1 MRDDGARGDGQGP
14 PQLEHRAPSPAA
26 VRHRIRSVTA
36 GRLRVTFE
44 ALDRIPSVAVHW
56 IGCLGGLLQQRSAD
70 SFAAGSEDAGLVEAL
85 RRGREDAFLGL
96 VQRHQS
102 AMLRVASTFV
112 SSAAVAEEVVQ
123 EAWLGVL
130 HGLDGFQGRSSLRSW
145 IFGILTNCARSRG
158 VREGRSAPFSSFG
171 GPDEDEPAV
180 DPSRFL
186 GADHPRWPGHWASPP
201 EQWAEA
207 KLAAKETLGISEA
220 NQRVLLHRA
229 RSKVRARVE
238 QFMREG
244 SR

>member
-1 MRDDGARGDGQGP
+1 MDKMAPCAVHWMGFLGGP
-14 PQLEHRAPSPAA
+14 TLHEPPAAAPSPA
-26 VRHRIRSVTA
+26 
-36 GRLRVTFE
+36 
-44 ALDRIPSVAVHW
+44 
-56 IGCLGGLLQQRSAD
+56 
-70 SFAAGSEDAGLVEAL
+70 SEDAGLIEAL
-85 RRGREDAFLGL
+85 RRGSEDAFLTL

-102 AMLRVASTFV
+102 SMLRVAQAFV

-130 HGLDGFQGRSSLRSW
+130 HGLTGFQGRSSLRSW
-145 IFGILTNCARSRG
+145 IFSILANCARTRG
-158 VREGRSAPFSSFG
+158 AREARSAPFSSFG
-171 GPDEDEPAV
+171 EPDEDEPAV

-201 EQWAEA
+201 EQWAEE
-207 KLAAKETLGISEA
+207 KLAAKETLELVRRAIEALPPTQRQVITMRDVEGWSSVETCEALRISEA

-238 QFMREG
+238 EFMREG

>member
-1 MRDDGARGDGQGP
+1 MQERLADPSGPGSDDAR
-14 PQLEHRAPSPAA
+14 
-26 VRHRIRSVTA
+26 
-36 GRLRVTFE
+36 
-44 ALDRIPSVAVHW
+44 
-56 IGCLGGLLQQRSAD
+56 
-70 SFAAGSEDAGLVEAL
+70 LVEAL
-85 RRGREDAFLGL
+85 RRGKEEAFLAL
-96 VQRHQS
+96 VRRHQHS
-102 AMLRVASTFV
+102 MLRVASTFV

-130 HGLDGFQGRSSLRSW
+130 NGLDGFQGRSSLRSW

-158 VREGRSAPFSSFG
+158 VREARSAPFSSFTS
-171 GPDEDEPAV
+171 PDEDEPAV

-201 EQWAEA
+201 EQWAEE
-207 KLAAKETLGISEA
+207 KLATKETVEFVRQAIGGLPPAQKQVITLRDVEGWTSTETCEALGVSEA

-238 QFMREG
+238 QFMQGG

>member
-1 MRDDGARGDGQGP
+1 VQERLPDPSAPASDDAR
-14 PQLEHRAPSPAA
+14 
-26 VRHRIRSVTA
+26 
-36 GRLRVTFE
+36 
-44 ALDRIPSVAVHW
+44 
-56 IGCLGGLLQQRSAD
+56 
-70 SFAAGSEDAGLVEAL
+70 LVEAL
-85 RRGREDAFLGL
+85 RRGSEEAFLAL
-96 VQRHQS
+96 VRRHQAS
-102 AMLRVASTFV
+102 MLRVAQAFV

-158 VREGRSAPFSSFG
+158 VREARSAPFSSFTA
-171 GPDEDEPAV
+171 PDEDEPAV

-201 EQWAEA
+201 EQWAEE
-207 KLAAKETLGISEA
+207 KLANKETLEFVRQAIAELPPTQKQVITLRDVEGWTSQETCEAVGVSEA

-238 QFMREG
+238 QFMQGG

>member
-1 MRDDGARGDGQGP
+1 MQEQLPDPSAPGSDDAR
-14 PQLEHRAPSPAA
+14 
-26 VRHRIRSVTA
+26 
-36 GRLRVTFE
+36 
-44 ALDRIPSVAVHW
+44 
-56 IGCLGGLLQQRSAD
+56 
-70 SFAAGSEDAGLVEAL
+70 LVEAL
-85 RRGREDAFLGL
+85 RSGREEAFLAV
-96 VQRHQS
+96 VQRHQGS
-102 AMLRVASTFV
+102 MLRVATTFV

-123 EAWLGVL
+123 ETWLGVL

-158 VREGRSAPFSSFG
+158 ARESRSAPFSSFS

-201 EQWAEA
+201 EQWAEE
-207 KLAAKETLGISEA
+207 KLATKETLEFVRQAIADLPPVQKQVISLRDVEGWTSAETCEALGISEA

-238 QFMREG
+238 QFMQEG

>member
-1 MRDDGARGDGQGP
+1 MQERLADPSGPGSDDAR
-14 PQLEHRAPSPAA
+14 
-26 VRHRIRSVTA
+26 
-36 GRLRVTFE
+36 
-44 ALDRIPSVAVHW
+44 
-56 IGCLGGLLQQRSAD
+56 
-70 SFAAGSEDAGLVEAL
+70 LVEAL
-85 RRGREDAFLGL
+85 RRGREEAFLAL
-96 VQRHQS
+96 VRRHQPS
-102 AMLRVASTFV
+102 MLRVASTFV

-158 VREGRSAPFSSFG
+158 VREARSAPFSSFTS
-171 GPDEDEPAV
+171 PDEDEPAV

-201 EQWAEA
+201 EQWAEE
-207 KLAAKETLGISEA
+207 KLATKETVEFVRQAIGGLPPAQKQVITLRDVEGWTSTETCEALGVSEA

-238 QFMREG
+238 QFMQGG

>member
-1 MRDDGARGDGQGP
+1 VQERLADPSGP
-14 PQLEHRAPSPAA
+14 
-26 VRHRIRSVTA
+26 
-36 GRLRVTFE
+36 
-44 ALDRIPSVAVHW
+44 
-56 IGCLGGLLQQRSAD
+56 
-70 SFAAGSEDAGLVEAL
+70 GSEEAGLVEAL
-85 RRGREDAFLGL
+85 RRGREEAFLAL
-96 VQRHQS
+96 VRRHQPS
-102 AMLRVASTFV
+102 MLRVASTFV

-123 EAWLGVL
+123 ETWLGVL

-158 VREGRSAPFSSFG
+158 AREARSAPFSSFS

-201 EQWAEA
+201 EQWAEE
-207 KLAAKETLGISEA
+207 KLANKETLEFVQQAIGGLPPAQKQVITLRDVEGWTSTETCEALGVSEA

-238 QFMREG
+238 QFMQGE

>member
-1 MRDDGARGDGQGP
+1 MQEQP
-14 PQLEHRAPSPAA
+14 SHPSAP
-26 VRHRIRSVTA
+26 
-36 GRLRVTFE
+36 TFDE
-44 ALDRIPSVAVHW
+44 APLI
-56 IGCLGGLLQQRSAD
+56 
-70 SFAAGSEDAGLVEAL
+70 EAL
-85 RRGREDAFLGL
+85 RRGKEEAFLAL
-96 VQRHQS
+96 VQRHQGS
-102 AMLRVASTFV
+102 MLRVASTFV
-112 SSAAVAEEVVQ
+112 SSTAVAEEVVQ

-158 VREGRSAPFSSFG
+158 TRESRSAPFSSFG
-171 GPDEDEPAV
+171 GADEDEPAV

-201 EQWAEA
+201 EQWAEE
-207 KLAAKETLGISEA
+207 KLATKETVEFVRQAIADLPPAQKQVITLRDVEGWTSTETCEALGISEA

-238 QFMREG
+238 EFMQEG

>member
-1 MRDDGARGDGQGP
+1 VQERLADPSGPGSDDAR
-14 PQLEHRAPSPAA
+14 
-26 VRHRIRSVTA
+26 
-36 GRLRVTFE
+36 
-44 ALDRIPSVAVHW
+44 
-56 IGCLGGLLQQRSAD
+56 
-70 SFAAGSEDAGLVEAL
+70 LVEAL
-85 RRGREDAFLGL
+85 RRGREEAFLAL
-96 VQRHQS
+96 VRRHQPS
-102 AMLRVASTFV
+102 MLRVASTFV

-158 VREGRSAPFSSFG
+158 VREARSAPFSSFTS
-171 GPDEDEPAV
+171 PDEDEPAV

-201 EQWAEA
+201 EQWAEE
-207 KLAAKETLGISEA
+207 KLATKETVEFVRQAIGGLPPAQKQVITLRDVEGWTSTETCEALGVSEA

-238 QFMREG
+238 QFMQGG

>member
-1 MRDDGARGDGQGP
+1 MQEPAT
-14 PQLEHRAPSPAA
+14 SPAS
-26 VRHRIRSVTA
+26 H
-36 GRLRVTFE
+36 
-44 ALDRIPSVAVHW
+44 
-56 IGCLGGLLQQRSAD
+56 
-70 SFAAGSEDAGLVEAL
+70 GSEEAQLVEAL
-85 RRGREDAFLGL
+85 RRGREDAFLSL

-102 AMLRVASTFV
+102 SMLRVAQAFV

-145 IFGILTNCARSRG
+145 IFGILTNCAKSRG
-158 VREGRSAPFSSFG
+158 TRESRSAPFSSFTA
-171 GPDEDEPAV
+171 PDEDEPAV

-201 EQWAEA
+201 EQWAEE
-207 KLAAKETLGISEA
+207 KLATKETLQFVRRAIEALPPAQKQVITLRDVEGCSSVETCEALGISEA

-238 QFMREG
+238 EFMREG

>member
-1 MRDDGARGDGQGP
+1 MQERLPDPSAPASDDAR
-14 PQLEHRAPSPAA
+14 
-26 VRHRIRSVTA
+26 
-36 GRLRVTFE
+36 
-44 ALDRIPSVAVHW
+44 
-56 IGCLGGLLQQRSAD
+56 
-70 SFAAGSEDAGLVEAL
+70 LVEAL
-85 RRGREDAFLGL
+85 RRGSEEAFLAL
-96 VQRHQS
+96 VRRHQAS
-102 AMLRVASTFV
+102 MLRVAQAFV

-158 VREGRSAPFSSFG
+158 VREARSAPFSSFTA
-171 GPDEDEPAV
+171 PDEDEPAV

-201 EQWAEA
+201 EQWAEE
-207 KLAAKETLGISEA
+207 KLANKETLEFVRQAIAELPPTQKQVITLRDVEGWTSQETCEAVGVSEA

-238 QFMREG
+238 QFMQGG

>member
-1 MRDDGARGDGQGP
+1 MQ
-14 PQLEHRAPSPAA
+14 EPASNPA
-26 VRHRIRSVTA
+26 SY
-36 GRLRVTFE
+36 
-44 ALDRIPSVAVHW
+44 
-56 IGCLGGLLQQRSAD
+56 
-70 SFAAGSEDAGLVEAL
+70 GSEEAQLVQAL
-85 RRGREDAFLGL
+85 RRGREDAFLAL

-102 AMLRVASTFV
+102 SMLRVAQAFV

-145 IFGILTNCARSRG
+145 IFGILTNCAKSRG
-158 VREGRSAPFSSFG
+158 TRESRSAPFSSFTA
-171 GPDEDEPAV
+171 PDEDEPAV

-201 EQWAEA
+201 EQWAEE
-207 KLAAKETLGISEA
+207 KLATKETLQFVRRAIEVLPPAQKQVITLRDVEGWSSVETCEALGISEA

-238 QFMREG
+238 EFMREG

>member
-1 MRDDGARGDGQGP
+1 MQERLPDLSGP
-14 PQLEHRAPSPAA
+14 
-26 VRHRIRSVTA
+26 
-36 GRLRVTFE
+36 
-44 ALDRIPSVAVHW
+44 
-56 IGCLGGLLQQRSAD
+56 
-70 SFAAGSEDAGLVEAL
+70 GSEESRLVEAL
-85 RRGREDAFLGL
+85 RRGKEEAFLAL
-96 VQRHQS
+96 VRRHQPS
-102 AMLRVASTFV
+102 MLRVASAFV

-158 VREGRSAPFSSFG
+158 VREARSAPFSSFTA
-171 GPDEDEPAV
+171 PDEDEPAV

-201 EQWAEA
+201 EQWAEE
-207 KLAAKETLGISEA
+207 KLATKETLEFVRQAIAGLPPLQKQVITLRDVEGWTSTETCEALGVSDA

-238 QFMREG
+238 EFMQEG

>member
-1 MRDDGARGDGQGP
+1 MQERLADPSGPGSDDAR
-14 PQLEHRAPSPAA
+14 
-26 VRHRIRSVTA
+26 
-36 GRLRVTFE
+36 
-44 ALDRIPSVAVHW
+44 
-56 IGCLGGLLQQRSAD
+56 
-70 SFAAGSEDAGLVEAL
+70 LVEAL
-85 RRGREDAFLGL
+85 RRGREEAFLAL
-96 VQRHQS
+96 VRRHQPS
-102 AMLRVASTFV
+102 MLRVASTFV

-158 VREGRSAPFSSFG
+158 VREARSAPFSSFTS
-171 GPDEDEPAV
+171 PDEDEPAV

-201 EQWAEA
+201 EQWAEE
-207 KLAAKETLGISEA
+207 KLANKETLEFVRQAIADLPPVQKQVITLRDVEGWTSTEACEALGVSEA

-238 QFMREG
+238 QFMQGG

>member
-1 MRDDGARGDGQGP
+1 MDTV
-14 PQLEHRAPSPAA
+14 PA
-26 VRHRIRSVTA
+26 
-36 GRLRVTFE
+36 L
-44 ALDRIPSVAVHW
+44 AVHW
-56 IGCLGGLLQQRSAD
+56 SRFPGGTVQERLPDPS
-70 SFAAGSEDAGLVEAL
+70 SPGSDDARLVEAL
-85 RRGREDAFLGL
+85 RRGKEEAFLAL
-96 VQRHQS
+96 VRRHQ
-102 AMLRVASTFV
+102 AGMLRVASTFV

-123 EAWLGVL
+123 ETWLGVL

-158 VREGRSAPFSSFG
+158 TRESRSAPFSSFG
-171 GPDEDEPAV
+171 GPEEDEPSV

-201 EQWAEA
+201 EQWAEE
-207 KLAAKETLGISEA
+207 KLATKETLEFVRQAIADLPPVQKQVITLRDVEGWTSTETCDALAISEA

-238 QFMREG
+238 EFMQEG